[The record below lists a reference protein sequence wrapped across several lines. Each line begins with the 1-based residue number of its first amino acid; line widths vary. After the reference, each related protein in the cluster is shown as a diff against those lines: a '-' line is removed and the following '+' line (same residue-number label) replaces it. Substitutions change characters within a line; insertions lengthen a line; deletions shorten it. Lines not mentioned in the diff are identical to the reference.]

1 MNDRKNPKGRILVW
15 LKRLVIGSVLLLLL
29 ILLGGYTFQAYTD
42 SRTERLY
49 PPPGQ
54 LVDIGG
60 YRMHYQRSRTGSPV
74 VVLDSGLAGGGF
86 DWANI
91 QPEVAKFTCVISYD
105 RAGLWWSDRG
115 PKERT
120 SRQIVKELH
129 ALLKQAEIP
138 GPYVL
143 VGASFGGY
151 NVRLFTD
158 EYPDQVA
165 GLVLV
170 DSVIDL
176 LQNDN
181 IPESIRRSNKNLIEL
196 AEVGYFFAPFGV
208 GHLIM
213 PGLLGDLPAEIKD
226 LYLAQSCK
234 TSNFQ
239 TSCAEWLNLN
249 ISTSQMKGCRLPPDI
264 PLAIL
269 SASRSPNPDA
279 PAEDQ
284 LIYLNIFHE
293 EHEAIARQSANSYH
307 YIVPDSG
314 HAIASEKPDAVID
327 SIRRVVGAVRTNTK
341 LMPPE
346 SIN

>member
-1 MNDRKNPKGRILVW
+1 MNAGKNLNKAVLAW
-15 LKRLVIGSVLLLLL
+15 LKRLGIGSVIFIFL
-29 ILLGGYTFQAYTD
+29 ILLGGYIFQAYTD

-60 YRMHYQRSRTGSPV
+60 YRLHYQSSGTGSPV

-91 QPEVAKFTCVISYD
+91 QPEIAKFTRVISYD

-129 ALLKQAEIP
+129 AMLTLAGIP

-143 VGASFGGY
+143 VGGSFGGY
-151 NVRLFTD
+151 NVRLFTH

-181 IPESIRRSNKNLIEL
+181 IPESIKRANKNLIGV
-196 AEVGYFFAPFGV
+196 AKFGYFLAHFGA

-213 PGLLGDLPAEIKD
+213 PGLLGELPVEIKD

-249 ISTSQMKGCRLPPDI
+249 ISTSQIKGCRLPPDI

-284 LIYLNIFHE
+284 SIYLNIFHE
-293 EHEAIARQSANSYH
+293 EHASIARQSANSYH

-314 HAIASEKPDAVID
+314 HAIAFEKPDTVID